1 MKNELTPQQMGKQ
14 ICQLRKKKGW
24 SQEELAAKIGVSRPS
39 LAQLELGNRGL
50 YLSELQQLSM
60 VLNFSLDDFV
70 SSRIQEREVSYGLES
85 KSKKKGSERIP
96 TPTFKASKLRNIL
109 LYLLEH
115 CAGKP
120 NVNEVVLERIIYFA
134 DFNHYEIYEEHL
146 TGLKYRKLASGPF
159 ANRLDGLLS
168 GMNDDGLLQ
177 KVKAPAHSSASIPK
191 GTIRLL
197 PLRKANLS
205 EMKASEKE
213 TLDQA
218 LLQMSDWSEEAIVE
232 YTLRDMPVY
241 TTQVGKEI
249 NFELVFYREAPYSV
263 RRYA

>member
-1 MKNELTPQQMGKQ
+1 
-14 ICQLRKKKGW
+14 
-24 SQEELAAKIGVSRPS
+24 
-39 LAQLELGNRGL
+39 
-50 YLSELQQLSM
+50 

-70 SSRIQEREVSYGLES
+70 SSRIEEREVSYGRET
-85 KSKKKGSERIP
+85 KAKKKESERIP
-96 TPTFKASKLRNIL
+96 TPTFHVSKLRNIL

-134 DFNHYEIYEEHL
+134 DFNYYEIYEEHL
-146 TGLKYRKLASGPF
+146 SGLKYRKLASGPF
-159 ANRLDGLLS
+159 PSRLDGVLL
-168 GMNDDGLLQ
+168 GMIDDGLLQ
-177 KVKAPAHSSASIPK
+177 KVKVPANASTTIPK
-191 GTIRLL
+191 GAIRFL
-197 PLRKANLS
+197 PLHKANLT

-213 TLDQA
+213 TLDQV

-241 TTQVGKEI
+241 TTQAGKEI
-249 NFELVFYREAPYSV
+249 NFELTFYREAPYSV

>member
-14 ICQLRKKKGW
+14 ISQLRKKKGW

-50 YLSELQQLSM
+50 YLTELQQLSM

-70 SSRIQEREVSYGLES
+70 SSRIQEREVDYGLET
-85 KSKKKGSERIP
+85 KSRKKESERIS
-96 TPTFKASKLRNIL
+96 TPTFQASKLLNVL

-120 NVNEVVLERIIYFA
+120 NVNEDVLRRMIYFA

-146 TGLKYRKLASGPF
+146 AGLRYRKLVSGPF
-159 ANRLDGLLS
+159 ASRLDGALS
-168 GMNDDGLLQ
+168 GMIDDGLLQ
-177 KVKAPAHSSASIPK
+177 KVKAPVSSGVSIPK
-191 GTIRLL
+191 GAIRLL
-197 PLRKANLS
+197 PLRKANLAD
-205 EMKASEKE
+205 MKANEKE
-213 TLDQA
+213 TLDQV

-232 YTLRDMPVY
+232 YTLRDIPVY
-241 TTQVGKEI
+241 ATPVGKEI
-249 NFELVFYREAPYSV
+249 NFELAFYREAPYSL